1 MGQLGLHSL
10 SVHSTIIRS
19 SYVFSVSNTETERH
33 NIGER
38 PEVNKNVDA
47 SKALANIKTSGNKYY
62 EYPSS
67 TDDPRRTKRRVKYK
81 DYEDVWAYVS
91 GSRRIPVQW
100 TSWLT
105 HTRHHP
111 PTLEEL
117 RVDIARQRRVL
128 ANAAVIDARVKKSA
142 LLSLLAMQR
151 LHLMIRAINSRF
163 THDFKQA
170 WVLLWILIRRRLQL
184 SKLWFQ
190 GRRQPQDT
198 SRGFP
203 NALSTV
209 GSSEKEVVI
218 SASFVPPN
226 ASQPNIQ
233 LRPMAPGPIAR
244 PASAALPSD
253 GPRPYSFVSE
263 TGSTSYLDYRR
274 TRTNHSADNLS
285 IASHRLSVL
294 QADAR
299 LLQMARRNAERAK
312 PRPRRPSTA
321 SRDFVVTSRPRPPLS
336 TSRRSSPARPGSP
349 RPSRPASPARPG
361 SLLRPDSV
369 VLPGS
374 GSRTPYSD
382 MSKSNSVVEVNVDP
396 PSEASSTMEPAA
408 EVQRPELLP
417 GRCIKQMVVEDVS
430 RYASD
435 YIVPG
440 QDNIST
446 VPAMTIHFPHTEEGS
461 CGEWTPVSH
470 PEGALYFYH
479 RQKRVFTD
487 NYMYDETTRE
497 ELECFI
503 DYLDDLVLALHGSWP
518 SACCDRVME
527 ITPDEDGEMNWRYYC
542 IEHETRSMFWIEDY
556 DCEFLTYELKGVTSM
571 AHIKLTI
578 ESNYW
583 EHWTLYPEGPQEI
596 PMGLRDELLAI
607 CIHSA
612 IDDMTS
618 PSSTVSYD
626 AKQFLQMATL
636 IKRSQA
642 VSGPGNITV
651 IAGLARLM
659 SFFYYWRY
667 TNFHGQR
674 GARLIR
680 EKSIHGSK
688 PQRTFLITALS
699 PLLFWAPE
707 AHLRDLEQIYVDFIL
722 HEKTWSKFIKKL
734 QNEWNEFVVFSTI
747 LLNANVAFLAIP
759 SVMILQDNDTLLNSP
774 AQIASYL
781 SIATSIGS
789 IVLGLLLIR
798 QNRAASRT
806 DTNAASEDL
815 YHRTATGSGLEP
827 LAIIYSLPYALLMWA
842 MVTFLLAILL
852 LSFRNTDLATR
863 IPMAIVSIAMASLI
877 LWCIVSGTERRE
889 SKPWLEGVKKFFSE
903 NMELTKEVVD
913 PLREQWKHEFL
924 KLRTRL
930 GANVLPNSNASYV
943 GSARGSV

>member
-1 MGQLGLHSL
+1 MHSL
-10 SVHSTIIRS
+10 ARL
-19 SYVFSVSNTETERH
+19 F
-33 NIGER
+33 
-38 PEVNKNVDA
+38 
-47 SKALANIKTSGNKYY
+47 
-62 EYPSS
+62 
-67 TDDPRRTKRRVKYK
+67 
-81 DYEDVWAYVS
+81 
-91 GSRRIPVQW
+91 
-100 TSWLT
+100 LT
-105 HTRHHP
+105 
-111 PTLEEL
+111 
-117 RVDIARQRRVL
+117 
-128 ANAAVIDARVKKSA
+128 
-142 LLSLLAMQR
+142 LLHR
-151 LHLMIRAINSRF
+151 IRAINGRF
-163 THDFKQA
+163 AHDFKQA
-170 WVLLWILIRRRLQL
+170 WVLLWTLIRRRFQL
-184 SKLWFQ
+184 SRIWSQ
-190 GRRQPQDT
+190 GRKQPQDT
-198 SRGFP
+198 SRGLP
-203 NALSTV
+203 NTTSTV
-209 GSSEKEVVI
+209 ASSEKEVVI
-218 SASFVPPN
+218 SASFLPAN

-233 LRPMAPGPIAR
+233 LRPMASGPITR

-274 TRTNHSADNLS
+274 ARTNHSADNLS

-299 LLQMARRNAERAK
+299 LLQMARRNAERAR

-336 TSRRSSPARPGSP
+336 ASRRSSPARPGSP

-361 SLLRPDSV
+361 SLLRPNSV
-369 VLPGS
+369 LLPGS

-382 MSKSNSVVEVNVDP
+382 MSTSNSVVEVNVDP

-408 EVQRPELLP
+408 EAQRPELLP
-417 GRCIKQMVVEDVS
+417 GRRVKQIIVTDVS
-430 RYASD
+430 RYAND

-440 QDNIST
+440 QDNISI
-446 VPAMTIHFPHTEEGS
+446 VPAMTIYFPHTEEGG
-461 CGEWTPVSH
+461 CGEWTAVSH

-487 NYMYDETTRE
+487 NYMYDATTRE

-518 SACCDRVME
+518 SASCDRVME
-527 ITPDEDGEMNWRYYC
+527 IAPGEDGEMNWRYYC

-556 DCEFLTYELKGVTSM
+556 DCDFLTYELKGVTSM
-571 AHIKLTI
+571 AHLKLAI

-583 EHWTLYPEGPQEI
+583 EHWMMYPEGPQEI
-596 PMGLRDELLAI
+596 PMKLQDELLAI

-618 PSSTVSYD
+618 PNSTVMYD

-636 IKRSQA
+636 VKRSQA
-642 VSGPGNITV
+642 VTGPGNVTI

-659 SFFYYWRY
+659 NFFYYWKY
-667 TNFHGQR
+667 VNFHGQR
-674 GARLIR
+674 GARLSR
-680 EKSIHGSK
+680 EQSIHGTK

-707 AHLRDLEQIYVDFIL
+707 AHLRDLEQIYVDFQL
-722 HEKTWSKFIKKL
+722 HDKTWGRFIKKL

-759 SVMILQDNDTLLNSP
+759 SVMILQDNNTLLNSP

-798 QNRAASRT
+798 QNRTASRT
-806 DTNAASEDL
+806 DTGAASEDL
-815 YHRTATGSGLEP
+815 YNRTASGPGLEP

-842 MVTFLLAILL
+842 MVTFLLAIML

-863 IPMAIVSIAMASLI
+863 IPMAIVSAAMASLI

-889 SKPWLEGVKKFFSE
+889 SKPWLEGVKKFFDE
-903 NMELTKEVVD
+903 NLELTKEVID
-913 PLREQWKHEFL
+913 PLRQQWKQEFL
-924 KLRTRL
+924 KLRSRL
-930 GANVLPNSNASYV
+930 GTHAAPNIDADYV
-943 GSARGSV
+943 GSGRTSV